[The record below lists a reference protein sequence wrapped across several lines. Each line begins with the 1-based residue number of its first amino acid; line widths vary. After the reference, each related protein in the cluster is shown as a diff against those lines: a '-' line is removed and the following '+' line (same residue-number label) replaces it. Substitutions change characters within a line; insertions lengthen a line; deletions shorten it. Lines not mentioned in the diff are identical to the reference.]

1 MNDTPV
7 ARAPLAGGRFLAERP
22 IFVVAV
28 LFLAAV
34 AITLAHVRGLQSDL
48 VSTQALQHA
57 KLFTGAVAEFRTVYT
72 SEVVERIRPTGIEIT
87 HDYQLREGAAPLPAT
102 LSMILGNRIGA
113 LEGGGGSRLYS
124 PYPFPSRGEDGG
136 LTDAFAREAWEALN
150 QNPEEPFYRFETL
163 GDREVLRYA
172 TADLMRPACIDCHNT
187 HPDTPKADWEVGDV
201 RGVLEVITPLDV
213 PLAATRSGLVDTAFL
228 MLFMAAV
235 GLLFLGLMMSHLDR
249 ATSEAAALTE
259 EARAHKQEQ
268 VPAEGGE

>member
-7 ARAPLAGGRFLAERP
+7 PRAPLPGGRFLAERP

-102 LSMILGNRIGA
+102 LSMILGNRIAA

-124 PYPFPSRGEDGG
+124 PYPFPGRGRGWRTHRRLRTRGLGG
-136 LTDAFAREAWEALN
+136 A
-150 QNPEEPFYRFETL
+150 EP
-163 GDREVLRYA
+163 
-172 TADLMRPACIDCHNT
+172 
-187 HPDTPKADWEVGDV
+187 K
-201 RGVLEVITPLDV
+201 
-213 PLAATRSGLVDTAFL
+213 S
-228 MLFMAAV
+228 
-235 GLLFLGLMMSHLDR
+235 
-249 ATSEAAALTE
+249 
-259 EARAHKQEQ
+259 
-268 VPAEGGE
+268 